1 MGIAFRSSVLFVQD
15 VGVSRRFYE
24 GLLGQSVSEDFGEC
38 IGYAG
43 GFSII
48 QRDAFC
54 RIIFGKTIAGAE
66 GAEGQHC
73 FELYFETEDA
83 EGLYAR
89 LQQAGVAAVH
99 PVQEQPWGQR
109 VFRVYDP
116 DGHIVEFGEP
126 MRTFAL
132 RFYKSGLTAEEVSK
146 RCNMPLDMV
155 RRFIAESGG

>member
-1 MGIAFRSSVLFVQD
+1 MGITFRSSVLFVKD

-24 GLLGQSVSEDFGEC
+24 GLLGQSVIEDFGEC

-54 RIIFGKTIAGAE
+54 RVIFGRTFDFARLEE
-66 GAEGQHC
+66 GGHRL
-73 FELYFETEDA
+73 ELYFETEDA

-89 LQQAGVAAVH
+89 LLQAGVAAVH
-99 PVQEQPWGQR
+99 PIQEQPWGQR

-126 MRTFAL
+126 MRTFVM
-132 RFYKSGLTAEEVSK
+132 RFYKSGLSAEEVSK